1 MLLEGKVALITGSA
15 SGIGRATAKLFAAQG
30 AKIVVA
36 DINKPGG
43 ENTVSDII
51 DGGGEALFVETDLA
65 KMEDVKS
72 MVDTAM
78 TSFGRLDVI
87 HSNAAAYDMGTATE
101 IIEDQWDRTISTC
114 LKATW
119 MIAHH
124 AVPLMLTSG
133 GGTFVITGSDHAIR
147 GYPGYAAYQAAK
159 GGLLAMTRSLAAD
172 CAPTIR
178 VNIILPGAVETEMW
192 GETTQEERDTIA
204 DMCILKR
211 NARPEDIANVA
222 LFLASD
228 MSSYMT
234 GAHIVV
240 DGGLTS
246 VVQLP
251 ETD

>member
-87 HSNAAAYDMGTATE
+87 HSNAAAYDMGTANP
-101 IIEDQWDRTISTC
+101 I
-114 LKATW
+114 
-119 MIAHH
+119 
-124 AVPLMLTSG
+124 P
-133 GGTFVITGSDHAIR
+133 
-147 GYPGYAAYQAAK
+147 
-159 GGLLAMTRSLAAD
+159 SL
-172 CAPTIR
+172 R
-178 VNIILPGAVETEMW
+178 
-192 GETTQEERDTIA
+192 
-204 DMCILKR
+204 
-211 NARPEDIANVA
+211 
-222 LFLASD
+222 LF
-228 MSSYMT
+228 
-234 GAHIVV
+234 
-240 DGGLTS
+240 
-246 VVQLP
+246 
-251 ETD
+251 E

>member
-36 DINKPGG
+36 DINKTGG

-51 DGGGEALFVETDLA
+51 DGGGEALFVATDLA
-65 KMEDVKS
+65 KVEDVKS

-78 TSFGRLDVI
+78 DSFGRLDVI
-87 HSNAAAYDMGTATE
+87 HSNAAAFDMGTAAE
-101 IIEDQWDRTISTC
+101 ITEDQWDRTVSTC
-114 LKATW
+114 LKTTW
-119 MIAHH
+119 MITHH
-124 AVPLMLTSG
+124 AAPLMLTSG

-172 CAPTIR
+172 CAPIIR
-178 VNIILPGAVETEMW
+178 VNIILPGAVETEIW
-192 GETTQEERDTIA
+192 GETTSEERDRIA

-211 NARPEDIANVA
+211 NGRPEDIASVA

-240 DGGLTS
+240 DGGFSS
-246 VVQLP
+246 VMQMP
-251 ETD
+251 ETE